1 MAEVNPDTGA
11 VNARILYW
19 GPEGSGKST
28 NLRVIH
34 AKLRP
39 DRRGELR
46 EVGTPLDPTV
56 SYEVLPIELG
66 DMGGVRTRIQVFA
79 VPGDPTQAPTRKQL
93 LDRVDGIVFV
103 ADAQRD
109 RLDQNVASFEELRSS
124 LAAYGRPLEE
134 VPVVVQ
140 YNKCDLS
147 DPYTLEELH
156 RKLGTTGS
164 AAFEATAPQGTAVL
178 PTLTTISKRVV
189 RSLREV
195 AAAAA
200 AAPPSASEPMAPAPA
215 APLRSP
221 ETEELVAS
229 AAAEALSLETLA
241 PEPELEVLS
250 MDTQPGDLV
259 EAIAIVDE
267 HPDAEL
273 AGLASA
279 GTAALFDPPADLL
292 AGEPAELGEEEIDA
306 TEFVSFGAQV
316 TVDGSLSV
324 ESVGNPE
331 RLGETA
337 VRIPLVLRDA
347 AGTSH
352 PVSITLSFADPERD
366 A

>member
-156 RKLGTTGS
+156 RKLGTSGS
-164 AAFEATAPQGTAVL
+164 AAFEATAPEGTAVL

-200 AAPPSASEPMAPAPA
+200 AAPVSEPVAPAPA
-215 APLRSP
+215 APLPNP
-221 ETEELVAS
+221 ETAEPVAS
-229 AAAEALSLETLA
+229 AA
-241 PEPELEVLS
+241 PEPELEVVS

-279 GTAALFDPPADLL
+279 GTEALFEPPADLL
-292 AGEPAELGEEEIDA
+292 AGGAGEEEIDA
-306 TEFVSFGAQV
+306 TDFVSFGAQV
-316 TVDGSLSV
+316 AVDGGLSV
-324 ESVGNPE
+324 ESVGSPE
-331 RLGETA
+331 RVSGSV

-347 AGTSH
+347 SGTDH
-352 PVSITLSFADPERD
+352 PVSITLSFADPERG

>member
-79 VPGDPTQAPTRKQL
+79 VPGEPSQSPTRKQL

-124 LAAYGRPLEE
+124 LAAYGRPLEQ

-156 RKLGTTGS
+156 RKLGTSGS

-189 RSLREV
+189 RSLREI
-195 AAAAA
+195 AAEAAA
-200 AAPPSASEPMAPAPA
+200 AAPVSEPAAAAPA
-215 APLRSP
+215 APIPSP
-221 ETEELVAS
+221 AA
-229 AAAEALSLETLA
+229 AAAEALPLETLA

-279 GTAALFDPPADLL
+279 GTEALFEPPAELL
-292 AGEPAELGEEEIDA
+292 AGDPGDEEIDA
-306 TEFVSFGAQV
+306 TDFVSFGAQV
-316 TVDGSLSV
+316 EVDGSLSV
-324 ESVGNPE
+324 ESVGSPE
-331 RLGETA
+331 RLSGQE

-347 AGTSH
+347 SGTNH
-352 PVSITLSFADPERD
+352 QVSITLSFAAPERD